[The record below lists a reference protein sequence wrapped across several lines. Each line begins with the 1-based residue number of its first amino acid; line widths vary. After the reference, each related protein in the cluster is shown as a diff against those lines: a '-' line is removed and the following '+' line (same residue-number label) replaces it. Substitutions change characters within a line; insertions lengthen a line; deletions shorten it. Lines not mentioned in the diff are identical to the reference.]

1 MKEKQNFGLKLFL
14 FFLLKIH
21 LKCKFCFIVVRNL
34 RELFFKYLLFA
45 KSFPSIHKLFFKFL
59 PNFLRYTRYRY
70 LLQSLI
76 YRSILAKF
84 LIKWPKTTI
93 INNFRIIKVSKT
105 SIEGN
110 GQLLKKQTYREI
122 EILIFVGKKND
133 NVGWPQQLSR
143 LFERCKNAR
152 KAVV

>member
-1 MKEKQNFGLKLFL
+1 MF
-14 FFLLKIH
+14 
-21 LKCKFCFIVVRNL
+21 
-34 RELFFKYLLFA
+34 
-45 KSFPSIHKLFFKFL
+45 
-59 PNFLRYTRYRY
+59 
-70 LLQSLI
+70 
-76 YRSILAKF
+76 
-84 LIKWPKTTI
+84 
-93 INNFRIIKVSKT
+93 NNFRIIKVSKT

-152 KAVV
+152 KSVV